1 MVYLNRVQPLPY
13 RTAACA
19 AREEKFCAAWAVG
32 LPGFLKAVGLTL
44 LAWQADP
51 QGLVMVIGP
60 MALVALREV
69 SVLGWPFLGVWSLP
83 AVAPMKDQL
92 SVFSILRRPA
102 WWRAVKCSRWTHFDS
117 SPGAIIGAIK

>member
-1 MVYLNRVQPLPY
+1 MNYPLLSSVLLRLGCGLFKSSSAITTPHH
-13 RTAACA
+13 TAACA
-19 AREEKFCAAWAVG
+19 AREEKFRAAWAVG

-69 SVLGWPFLGVWSLP
+69 SPW
-83 AVAPMKDQL
+83 L
-92 SVFSILRRPA
+92 SFS
-102 WWRAVKCSRWTHFDS
+102 
-117 SPGAIIGAIK
+117 